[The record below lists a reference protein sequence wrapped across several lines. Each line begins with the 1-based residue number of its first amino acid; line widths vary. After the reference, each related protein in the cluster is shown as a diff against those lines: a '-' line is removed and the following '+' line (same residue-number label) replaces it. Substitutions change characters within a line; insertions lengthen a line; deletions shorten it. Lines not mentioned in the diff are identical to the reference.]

1 MRLRIG
7 FVLGFGA
14 GYYLGARAG
23 RSRYEQFNR
32 LLAKAR
38 RSDAY
43 ETAAGTAKT
52 LVDEGAHRAKEV
64 VDEGIERAQEVVED
78 GIERAKEV
86 VEERRGTDGRAP
98 AQVADPGFVD
108 TSLVDPAFVV
118 SDPSPGPPPL
128 GSLDDPP
135 T

>member
-1 MRLRIG
+1 MTMRLRIG

-23 RSRYEQFNR
+23 RSRYEQLNR

-38 RSDAY
+38 RTDAY
-43 ETAAGTAKT
+43 ETAADTAKN

-64 VDEGIERAQEVVED
+64 VEDGIEAVKEVVED

-86 VEERRGTDGRAP
+86 VEERRESNGHEPAP
-98 AQVADPGFVD
+98 VVDPG
-108 TSLVDPAFVV
+108 FVV

-135 T
+135 A